1 MLLVNQPQ
9 LASVDVIQNLI
20 QLSLE
25 HQELFQLAILDTV

>member
-1 MLLVNQPQ
+1 MLLVSQPQ

-25 HQELFQLAILDTV
+25 HQELFQLTMPDTA